1 MKHKSLSI
9 YATPYGVEMN
19 VYPLPR
25 VECCAF
31 NPGLCDDT
39 LSEGIQNESLRDF
52 HP

>member
-1 MKHKSLSI
+1 
-9 YATPYGVEMN
+9 MN

-25 VECCAF
+25 VECYAF

-39 LSEGIQNESLRDF
+39 LSEGIQSESLRDF